1 MIFIWL
7 LFAATNWIMWSR
19 TLSSRIRSVSLLT
32 FPRVVQFSIKT
43 GDTLPNKELMEG
55 TPGNKVN
62 IKELFSGKKGVLFAV
77 PGAYTPSCS
86 NIHLPGYV
94 KDFDMWKERGFNPI
108 VCVSVNDAFVMSA
121 WGQEQQV
128 GGKIRMLADVD
139 AEFTKDL
146 GMEFDASGILGGIR
160 SKRYSIIVENG
171 VVTSLNVEEDN
182 SKVTCS
188 SSQELLA
195 VV

>member
-1 MIFIWL
+1 
-7 LFAATNWIMWSR
+7 MWSR
-19 TLSSRIRSVSLLT
+19 SLSFGMRSVSSLKI
-32 FPRVVQFSIKT
+32 PRVVQYSIKT
-43 GDTLPNKELMEG
+43 GDTLPNRELMEG

-77 PGAYTPSCS
+77 PGAYTPACS

-94 KDFDMWKERGFNPI
+94 KDSVKWKERGFSPI

-128 GGKIRMLADVD
+128 EGKVRMLADVD

-146 GMEFDASGILGGIR
+146 GMEFNASGILGGFR
-160 SKRYSIIVENG
+160 SKRYSLIVENG
-171 VVTSLNVEEDN
+171 VVTSINVEQDN

-188 SSQELLA
+188 SSRALLST
-195 VV
+195 V